1 MNFVT
6 WDNKETIPQV
16 LSVSLGDK
24 PLCCSAPKIYVKVKQ
39 HDGKD
44 DEEGEL
50 IDKENIQVFD
60 KGTYREVIYR
70 VDTDLLTRINI
81 KSTHELE
88 DITPVYITEAG
99 EEDPA
104 NICDVITLKENESFE
119 LPFPLQKEAGSE
131 PDSWIIRWE
140 SEILIKMTFI
150 LK

>member
-1 MNFVT
+1 
-6 WDNKETIPQV
+6 
-16 LSVSLGDK
+16 
-24 PLCCSAPKIYVKVKQ
+24 LCCSTPKIYLKVKQ

-70 VDTDLLTRINI
+70 VDTDLLTRVEV
-81 KSTHELE
+81 KATHELE
-88 DITPVYITEAG
+88 DITLVYITEAG
-99 EEDPA
+99 EEQPDDK
-104 NICDVITLKENESFE
+104 ISLKDNETFE
-119 LPFPLQKEAGSE
+119 LPFPLLKEAGGE

>member
-60 KGTYREVIYR
+60 KGTYREVIYK
-70 VDTDLLTRINI
+70 VDIDLLTRVTI
-81 KSTHELE
+81 KATHELD
-88 DITPVYITEAG
+88 DITPVYISEAG
-99 EEDPA
+99 EEQPDDK
-104 NICDVITLKENESFE
+104 ISLKDNETFE
-119 LPFPLQKEAGSE
+119 LSFPLQKEAGGE